1 MPCPVVRQLF
11 RTFPIFHFSAI
22 LGPGEAGALYAGS
35 TLTRV
40 PRYRPISKAE
50 LGKRGLIYGTGS
62 RAKRPHRLTVL
73 LAAGEIC
80 LFAKQSAT
88 YKSPRHHCRPLPAGS
103 FPGGFRTTAPV
114 RVDSFLMGPSS
125 ETLICGEACQA
136 LSARQLLWFSIGC
149 NERKPFSFL
158 LLRFLLFDRATGFLP
173 PRPWVSHADARRGCQ
188 GRPSLRHRS
197 ALRRFQ
203 AAP

>member
-1 MPCPVVRQLF
+1 MLASSVFLETSIPNLPSITVRSSHFVSSARAPL
-11 RTFPIFHFSAI
+11 RTT
-22 LGPGEAGALYAGS
+22 LYAGS

-88 YKSPRHHCRPLPAGS
+88 YKR
-103 FPGGFRTTAPV
+103 
-114 RVDSFLMGPSS
+114 
-125 ETLICGEACQA
+125 
-136 LSARQLLWFSIGC
+136 
-149 NERKPFSFL
+149 
-158 LLRFLLFDRATGFLP
+158 
-173 PRPWVSHADARRGCQ
+173 
-188 GRPSLRHRS
+188 LRHR
-197 ALRRFQ
+197 
-203 AAP
+203 PG